1 MAKDAFNQRKDLLTR
16 GLSRTVKKR
25 IVKALVWTVVLYG
38 CETWTLLKDEINRL
52 QVLEMWLWRELEK
65 ISWKDKIRNDEVLAM
80 LNEERCLIRTITQR
94 KKNWIG
100 HVLRGNGLLRDM
112 MEGRMMGIK
121 RAGKPREE
129 ICMT

>member
-1 MAKDAFNQRKDLLTR
+1 M
-16 GLSRTVKKR
+16 
-25 IVKALVWTVVLYG
+25 
-38 CETWTLLKDEINRL
+38 
-52 QVLEMWLWRELEK
+52 EK

-80 LNEERCLIRTITQR
+80 VNEERCLSKTITQR

-112 MEGRMMGIK
+112 MEGRMIGKK

-129 ICMT
+129 ILSDLK